1 MINRK
6 VEEAINEQIN
16 AELYSAYIYLS
27 MASWFDSMNLGGMAH
42 WMNLQ
47 AKEEVEHALKFADFL
62 MERGGRVIYK
72 AIEGPETEWP
82 SPLEAFRAAYDH
94 EKYVTRRINDLMDIA
109 IAEKDYASQVFLQ
122 WFITEQVEE
131 EASASEIV
139 GRLEMIGDGKQGL
152 LMIEKELAGREED

>member
-139 GRLEMIGDGKQGL
+139 GRLEMIGDGKHGL
-152 LMIEKELAGREED
+152 LMIDKELAGREDD